1 MWTNKGEPA
10 MTDTAQ
16 LKNSYSTGVKDFTRN
31 YQAVIEAARA
41 AAAAYEKTQA
51 VRADLTRNLVLRRD
65 TLARELAE
73 VNNSLKEIAD
83 TEKQFGQVHA
93 TLRGIIPAGGG
104 QAAPSTAAAQ
114 TTASPATPA
123 PASEAAIP
131 PSSVKD
137 TEVFKEGKRVA

>member
-1 MWTNKGEPA
+1 

-31 YQAVIEAARA
+31 YQAVIEAAKA

-51 VRADLTRNLVLRRD
+51 VRSDLTRNLVLRRD

-93 TLRGIIPAGGG
+93 TLRGIIPAGTAS
-104 QAAPSTAAAQ
+104 AAPQGPVSQTAVASNVNAAAQ
-114 TTASPATPA
+114 GPESG
-123 PASEAAIP
+123 IP
-131 PSSVKD
+131 PASVKD
-137 TEVFKEGKRVA
+137 TEFFKEGKRVA

>member
-1 MWTNKGEPA
+1 VWINKGEQL
-10 MTDTAQ
+10 MTDTTQ

-41 AAAAYEKTQA
+41 AAAAYEKTPA

-83 TEKQFGQVHA
+83 TEKQFGQVNA
-93 TLRGIIPAGGG
+93 SLRGLI
-104 QAAPSTAAAQ
+104 
-114 TTASPATPA
+114 PATPA
-123 PASEAAIP
+123 QSAATQVSSSQAPVPPGPQPAGQTAA
-131 PSSVKD
+131 VKD
-137 TEVFKEGKRVA
+137 TEFFKEGTKVA

>member
-1 MWTNKGEPA
+1 
-10 MTDTAQ
+10 MTDTTQ

-31 YQAVIEAARA
+31 YQAVIEAAKA
-41 AAAAYEKTQA
+41 AAVAYEKTQA

-93 TLRGIIPAGGG
+93 TLRGIIPTG
-104 QAAPSTAAAQ
+104 AAAATSQASGAQ
-114 TTASPATPA
+114 TGASPSAGVATQP
-123 PASEAAIP
+123 SEPAIP

-137 TEVFKEGKRVA
+137 TEFFKEGKKVA

>member
-1 MWTNKGEPA
+1 
-10 MTDTAQ
+10 MTDTTQ

-93 TLRGIIPAGGG
+93 TLRGIIPAGTGP
-104 QAAPSTAAAQ
+104 AAQGAVSQTAVPSNVNAAAQ
-114 TTASPATPA
+114 
-123 PASEAAIP
+123 ASESAMP
-131 PSSVKD
+131 PASVKD
-137 TEVFKEGKRVA
+137 TEFFKEGKRVA

>member
-1 MWTNKGEPA
+1 
-10 MTDTAQ
+10 MTDTTQ

-31 YQAVIEAARA
+31 YQAVIEAAKA

-93 TLRGIIPAGGG
+93 TLRGIIPAPSGLATP
-104 QAAPSTAAAQ
+104 QAAAAQ
-114 TTASPATPA
+114 TAASPTATA
-123 PASEAAIP
+123 PPPPSEPAIP
-131 PSSVKD
+131 PASVKD
-137 TEVFKEGKRVA
+137 TEFFKEGKKVA

>member
-1 MWTNKGEPA
+1 
-10 MTDTAQ
+10 MTDTTQ

-31 YQAVIEAARA
+31 YQTVIEAAKA

-83 TEKQFGQVHA
+83 TEKQFSQVHA
-93 TLRGIIPAGGG
+93 TLRGIIPTAGSGVPQVSAPQSAALPSATA
-104 QAAPSTAAAQ
+104 QAAAEAPLP
-114 TTASPATPA
+114 PA
-123 PASEAAIP
+123 
-131 PSSVKD
+131 SVKD
-137 TEVFKEGKRVA
+137 TEFFREGKKVA